1 MGGQKGEVD
10 RMTNDER
17 LRESQDVQA
26 DESLDIGT
34 LTPDDLKGATVYDRH
49 EGTVGTVLD
58 VIMTNDGKVE
68 NLVVDV
74 GGFLGLGSH
83 TVGIGARQVSLRHGD
98 DDAVRIYLK
107 LTEDE
112 LRALPGHDA
121 PIIPPAPGYRT

>member
-1 MGGQKGEVD
+1 
-10 RMTNDER
+10 MTNER
-17 LRESQDVQA
+17 VGESHDVQ
-26 DESLDIGT
+26 DDDSLDIGA

-49 EGTVGTVLD
+49 EGTVGTVSD
-58 VIMTNDGKVE
+58 VVMADDGAVE

-83 TVGIGARQVSLRHGD
+83 SVGIGAHQVSLRHGD

-112 LRALPGHDA
+112 LRALPGHGA
-121 PIIPPAPGYRT
+121 PSIPVAGYRT